1 MEQVK
6 LKVDFEERLD
16 RFLQSK
22 LKDKTRNFIQNLIE
36 DKRVKIN
43 DKIVTKSGT
52 KVKVGQDVE
61 VEIPEPQVLQVEAQ
75 EIPLDIVYQDADL
88 LVINKPQGMVV
99 HPAVKNFSNTLV
111 NALLY
116 SVKDLSGI
124 NGVLRPGIVH
134 RLDKD
139 TSGLMLVAKN
149 DFSHNNLAKQ
159 IANKTCVRE
168 YLALLNGVVKKDSG
182 VIETLIAR
190 DPKDRKKMAVVKTG
204 GKIAISEFV
213 VEKRFSQF
221 TLVRFKLKTGR
232 THQIRVHAKYMGH
245 PVVSDP
251 VYYKLQMGQKGQLL
265 HSCYIEFNQPSTNE
279 RLSFKAKLPEYFAN
293 VIDKLDTTKI

>member
-265 HSCYIEFNQPSTNE
+265 HSCYIEFNQPSTKE